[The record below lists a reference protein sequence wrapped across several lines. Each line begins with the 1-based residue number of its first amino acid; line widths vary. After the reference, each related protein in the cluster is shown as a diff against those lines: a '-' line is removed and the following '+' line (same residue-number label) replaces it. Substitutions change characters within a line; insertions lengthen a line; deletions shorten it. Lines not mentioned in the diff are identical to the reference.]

1 MSEIAV
7 ITGASSGIGEATARH
22 LVRAGYDV
30 VLGARRTDRLEALKA
45 ALEAEYP
52 ERIVAA
58 LPLDVT
64 DVASVDAFVAAI
76 DRADILVNN
85 AGGAIGSESIAESD
99 EADWQ
104 RMYDTNVLGVLRV
117 TQRLLPRL
125 RESPSATVVTI
136 GSVAATVPYVGGAGY
151 NAAKH
156 AVRAVT
162 RVLRLEL
169 HGEPIR
175 VAEIDP
181 GMVETEFSV
190 VRYRGDEDAAA
201 KVYEG
206 VDSLSADDI
215 ADAVTW
221 VVTRPPHVNIDS
233 ILIMPRDQVGP
244 GQVKRRAT

>member
-30 VLGARRTDRLEALKA
+30 VLGARRVDRLEALKS
-45 ALEAEYP
+45 ALEAEFP
-52 ERIVAA
+52 ERIVSA

-76 DRADILVNN
+76 DRADVLVNN
-85 AGGAIGSESIAESD
+85 AGGAIGSESIADAD

-104 RMYDTNVLGVLRV
+104 AMYDTNVLGVLRV
-117 TQRLLPRL
+117 TQRLLPKL

-136 GSVAATVPYVGGAGY
+136 GSVAALVPYVGGAGY

-201 KVYEG
+201 KVYDG
-206 VDSLSADDI
+206 VDALSADDV

-233 ILIMPRDQVGP
+233 IVIMPRDQVGP
-244 GQVKRRAT
+244 GQVKRRAP

>member
-7 ITGASSGIGEATARH
+7 ITGASSGIGEASARH

-30 VLGARRTDRLEALKA
+30 IVGARRTDRLDALKSD
-45 ALEAEYP
+45 LEAQFP
-52 ERIVAA
+52 ERSVTA

-64 DVASVDAFVAAI
+64 DAASVQAFAAAI
-76 DRADILVNN
+76 ERVDVIVNN
-85 AGGAIGSESIAESD
+85 AGGAIGNESIAEAD
-99 EADWQ
+99 IADWQ

-117 TQRLLPRL
+117 TQALLPKL

-136 GSVAATVPYVGGAGY
+136 GSVAAIFPYVGGAGY
-151 NAAKH
+151 NAAKY
-156 AVRAVT
+156 AVRAIT

-190 VRYRGDEDAAA
+190 VRMRGDEEAAA

-206 VDSLSADDI
+206 VESLTADDI

-221 VVTRPPHVNIDS
+221 VVTRPPHVNIDN
-233 ILIMPRDQVGP
+233 IVLMPRDQVAP
-244 GQVKRRAT
+244 GQVKRRTT